1 MRHYFPPISLEFAR
15 ACPNN
20 ESMNATK
27 CPDSLKDHFLIALP
41 AIDEGIFAN
50 SITYICEHS
59 DRGAMGI
66 VINHPLDL
74 RLDEIFEHLAISD
87 IRYPHNEPILAGGPV
102 HMDRGFVLHRSTPH
116 RWDSTLQ
123 VTDQI
128 ALTTSQDI
136 LTAIAHDEGPEE
148 SIVAL
153 GYAGWGAGQ
162 LEQEL
167 ADNAWL
173 TIPADTDII
182 FKTPVEMRAKAAAAK
197 FGIDLALLAPGAG
210 HA

>member
-1 MRHYFPPISLEFAR
+1 METSADQ
-15 ACPNN
+15 N
-20 ESMNATK
+20 
-27 CPDSLKDHFLIALP
+27 SLKDHFLIALP
-41 AIDEGIFAN
+41 AIDDGIFAN

-87 IRYPHNEPILAGGPV
+87 IRYPHDELILAGGPV
-102 HMDRGFVLHRSTPH
+102 HMDRGFVLHRATP
-116 RWDSTLQ
+116 RQWDSTLQ
-123 VTDQI
+123 VTEQI

-136 LTAIAHDEGPEE
+136 LTAIAHDEGPED

-162 LEQEL
+162 LENEL

-173 TIPADTDII
+173 AVPADTDII
-182 FKTPVEMRAKAAAAK
+182 FRTPVEMRAKAAAAK
-197 FGIDLALLAPGAG
+197 FGIDLALFSPTAG